1 MTITPDDGYRL
12 RAGTLKVNGTA
23 IEGTTFTMPNEAAFI
38 SAEFVK
44 TADLEALVEE
54 TNALSGE
61 AYTSSTWAAVA
72 EKRAAPQS
80 VLNDETSSQAQID
93 AAKSALQAALDA
105 LVARGDKTAL
115 QEEVDL
121 VDMDST
127 ELPED
132 FPLTPEFMNALANAK
147 AVLADADATQDEIDA
162 AYDELVASEELQ
174 MSASMLY
181 DMILGIDEVVDEG
194 LDQSFTS
201 ESWAALMEEYENAK
215 AMLENVDEATAEELM
230 AQAEKIGEMIEALV
244 PAGDSDALAGLIET
258 AKKEDLDKYTDESA
272 EAIREA
278 IAALEKAL
286 TEAELKPEAPVTPE
300 KPVTPDTGD
309 YAPIALPVVLA
320 ALTAGM
326 LLLKKKRSAR

>member
-1 MTITPDDGYRL
+1 M
-12 RAGTLKVNGTA
+12 
-23 IEGTTFTMPNEAAFI
+23 
-38 SAEFVK
+38 
-44 TADLEALVEE
+44 
-54 TNALSGE
+54 
-61 AYTSSTWAAVA
+61 
-72 EKRAAPQS
+72 QS
-80 VLNDETSSQAQID
+80 EVD
-93 AAKSALQAALDA
+93 AAAEALQAALDA

-121 VDMDST
+121 VDMDPT

-132 FPLTPEFMNALANAK
+132 FPLTTEFMNALANAK

-181 DMILGIDEVVDEG
+181 GMILGIDEVVDEG

-230 AQAEKIGEMIEALV
+230 AQAEKIEEMIEALV

-278 IAALEKAL
+278 IAKAEEVIANRGTEEELDEAYAALEKAL

-300 KPVTPDTGD
+300 KPVIPDTGD

-326 LLLKKKRSAR
+326 LLLKKKRSVR